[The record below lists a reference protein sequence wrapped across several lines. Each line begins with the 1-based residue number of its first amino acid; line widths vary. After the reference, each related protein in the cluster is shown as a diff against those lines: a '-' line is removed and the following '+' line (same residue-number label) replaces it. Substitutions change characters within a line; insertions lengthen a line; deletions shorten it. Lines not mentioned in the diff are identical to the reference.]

1 MSVIS
6 YHLHWIVLYFSS
18 PLYGWIYSEKV
29 YNCVITK
36 RYKGYS
42 VDEFWQCDL
51 TSVYENE
58 LRKTVINKEIRKD
71 SNQSLKILEVF
82 SFHINENSE

>member
-1 MSVIS
+1 
-6 YHLHWIVLYFSS
+6 
-18 PLYGWIYSEKV
+18 
-29 YNCVITK
+29 
-36 RYKGYS
+36 